1 MRDVVR
7 LAQPHVGIAKGKSQE
22 TKSSLKGSWTAAN
35 SSLRYLHGYQEI
47 GPIPKKSE
55 SSPKLSCEIRNFG
68 GSIAPDN

>member
-22 TKSSLKGSWTAAN
+22 TKSSLKAATN

-47 GPIPKKSE
+47 GQIPKKSE